1 MISLKT
7 IGHWARTWQSDYFHV
22 LTFAPVLTLS
32 FLSLVVRTADSA
44 VDFSDEKKKVAQHL
58 RHRLQTLQEDK
69 RGLEHACYLFERTA
83 AHTSAVQLEPGS
95 FALTLREQT
104 GLTTLVP
111 QRCEAE
117 PAPHVLCGAPHSRE
131 MSVSTCQDTTP
142 MPGFSPFL
150 SFGNAQWGS
159 SAHFPQSLGQESKEK
174 RSPLSLAAN
183 PLLINTIRDP
193 LARRVVS
200 LTAAFEHGEMGS
212 TECFETVTGDFDGQ
226 VLSFGILQWNLG
238 SCTLQPL
245 LRAFQEKDPRQF
257 RASLGDGATFIERLL
272 ASSCEK
278 AVTLARR
285 EFLTRK
291 GQVKERWLNRFR
303 ALGRIHAFQEV
314 QLQFLLPY
322 VQKAYRLA
330 DEFGFHSE
338 RAIALFFD
346 IIIQNGGIPTSVRAQ
361 YTQDL
366 QEAQRRLRRRL
377 NEVERMELLARRQ
390 AEAANPRWVET
401 VWKRKFTIARGK
413 GNVNGIRYDLDS
425 VGIKLRPHQLK
436 RALVV
441 TDKRTGRQR
450 SMQKREQG

>member
-7 IGHWARTWQSDYFHV
+7 IGDWARTWQSDYFHV
-22 LTFAPVLTLS
+22 LTFAPVLTLA

-44 VDFSDEKKKVAQHL
+44 VDLTDEKKKVARHL
-58 RHRLQTLQEDK
+58 RHRLQMLQEDR
-69 RGLEHACYLFERTA
+69 RGLEHGCHLPEQTM
-83 AHTSAVQLEPGS
+83 AHAYAVEPEPGS
-95 FALTLREQT
+95 YALAPREHPE
-104 GLTTLVP
+104 LTTLAP
-111 QRCEAE
+111 QSREAE
-117 PAPHVLCGAPHSRE
+117 PAPRCLCGTPHPGE
-131 MSVSTCQDTTP
+131 TSVPMCKDTTL
-142 MPGFSPFL
+142 MLGFSPFRSL
-150 SFGNAQWGS
+150 EDAKSRHPAPVPR
-159 SAHFPQSLGQESKEK
+159 SAVQESKEK
-174 RSPLSLAAN
+174 SSPLSLAAS
-183 PLLINTIRDP
+183 PLLIDTIRDP

-200 LTAAFEHGEMGS
+200 LTAAFEHGEMRS
-212 TECFETVTGDFDGQ
+212 AECFEAVTGDFDGQ

-245 LRAFQEKDPRQF
+245 LRAFREKDPRQF
-257 RASLGDGATFIERLL
+257 RASMEEGAGFIERLL

-278 AVTLARR
+278 AVILARR

-291 GQVKERWLNRFR
+291 GQVKERWRNRFR
-303 ALGRIHAFQEV
+303 TLGRIRAFQEV

-322 VQKAYRLA
+322 MQKAYRLA

-346 IIIQNGGIPTSVRAQ
+346 IIIQNGGIPTSVRAR
-361 YTQDL
+361 YAQDV

-377 NEVERMELLARRQ
+377 NEVERMEFLARRQ

-425 VGIKLRPHQLK
+425 VGIKLRPHRLK
-436 RALVV
+436 RALVL
-441 TDKRTGRQR
+441 TDKSMGRQR
-450 SMQKREQG
+450 SGQKGRPG